1 MVKIFQVKQRKRNL
15 KYKYQSSR
23 RSSYLCESND
33 ASGGVCED
41 VDVVLNTG
49 GVRNG
54 LDTPVV
60 FRPSSFAFNV
70 LLFGV
75 LRHVLLLLFVAVF
88 NDLFSTTR
96 RSSSLSESEENTPW
110 EWVCCRAATAAAAR
124 GAPLGADPKIKDWGN
139 HTLNYHYHIIFYIC
153 V

>member
-1 MVKIFQVKQRKRNL
+1 M
-15 KYKYQSSR
+15 
-23 RSSYLCESND
+23 CESND

-60 FRPSSFAFNV
+60 FRPSSLAFNV

-96 RSSSLSESEENTPW
+96 RSSSLSESEENTP
-110 EWVCCRAATAAAAR
+110 
-124 GAPLGADPKIKDWGN
+124 
-139 HTLNYHYHIIFYIC
+139 
-153 V
+153 